1 MMKSPSCART
11 PLVVALSVFIFAEST
26 VGVVHASEISACF
39 EDWAPYQVSRANG
52 AAEGLSV
59 ELTDRVMSDLGHR
72 VRYTALPYQR
82 CAQSVRRGTIDMI
95 VSSQGEPDLLRV
107 FPFKVVWS
115 IGLFVNS
122 DTPQKRL
129 SSLEDF
135 RGARI
140 GIARQF
146 EFPAPIRDYRGW
158 TLEAVPDDRR
168 NFLKLAHQRVDGVLT
183 DVPWALSLPANE
195 RQGAR
200 FVAPAVATTPQPD
213 AFRPGLE
220 DLRDAYAAGLR
231 KLFADGTVD
240 ARYRA
245 ALGVSLNELS
255 SDALFLTV
263 AR

>member
-1 MMKSPSCART
+1 MMRSSPVART
-11 PLVVALSVFIFAEST
+11 SRAVALSAVLFAAST
-26 VGVVHASEISACF
+26 VGVVQAGEISACF
-39 EDWAPYQVSRANG
+39 EDWAPYQVSRGNG
-52 AAEGLSV
+52 EAGGLSV
-59 ELTDRVMSDLGHR
+59 ELTDRVMSGLGHH
-72 VRYTALPYQR
+72 VRYSALPYQR
-82 CAQSVRRGTIDMI
+82 CVQSVRRGTIDMI
-95 VSSQGEPDLLRV
+95 VSSQGEPDLLRA

-115 IGLFVNS
+115 IGLFVRS
-122 DTPQKRL
+122 DASPTHL
-129 SSLEDF
+129 SSLDDLK
-135 RGARI
+135 GARI

-183 DVPWALSLPANE
+183 DVPWALGLPAEE

-200 FVAPAVATTPQPD
+200 FVAPAVAATPQPD

-240 ARYRA
+240 ALYRA

-255 SDALFLTV
+255 SDALFV
-263 AR
+263 PIVR